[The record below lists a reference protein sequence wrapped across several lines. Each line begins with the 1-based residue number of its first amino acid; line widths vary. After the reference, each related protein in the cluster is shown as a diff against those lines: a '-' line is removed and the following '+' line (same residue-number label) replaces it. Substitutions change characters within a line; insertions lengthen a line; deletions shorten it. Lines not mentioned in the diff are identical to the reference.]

1 MYLES
6 SDVDSIQ
13 EKEDDSKKI
22 KKMVTIQVY
31 GFYVSVNMT
40 YSSHFLLLTCV
51 FQPLTEKA
59 FTFILDTV

>member
-31 GFYVSVNMT
+31 GFLCFCE
-40 YSSHFLLLTCV
+40 HDL
-51 FQPLTEKA
+51 
-59 FTFILDTV
+59 